1 MYLRLT
7 CHEIKFFGST
17 KTASKGESRIFPCL
31 NMITYSKW
39 TLTIGGTALDL
50 SDVLEVVQSLSAGLE
65 MTRVTE
71 MCTIEAYI

>member
-1 MYLRLT
+1 MYLCLT
-7 CHEIKFFGST
+7 CHEIELFRAT

-31 NMITYSKW
+31 NMITDSKW
-39 TLTIGGTALDL
+39 TLTISGTALDL